1 MEEREAQAQSLAESA
16 DSSPTRDALDRQAPA
31 PDAPAGSAGHVG
43 TPAEAAGRGGRFQV
57 QPLSERQRGLLA
69 LAACAL
75 FIGALLVSML
85 FGSTTRAAKPCLEGA
100 VIGDAMVVADPSGA
114 THLFATTRPPIAPN
128 VAMGNERSCQ
138 ALWRSD
144 DNGITWTT
152 VFSSTAEAPQMVAAD
167 QIGGLY
173 LLTQR
178 LQFPL
183 YTAGN
188 LYRDSSPGTD
198 GIWNRISPQG
208 AFAVPN
214 VAISELLVGKDG
226 VLTALAEN
234 GSGGALLRSADGGT
248 TWHSV
253 VIPHLLTVGS
263 AALLG
268 PLVAVAP
275 PTYTPGQPP
284 GLASDNGDTNW
295 RPLGVLPDPPT
306 ATDLQAILT
315 GNPTARV
322 LELDLISS
330 AAIDEDH
337 PVARYT
343 SSDGGY
349 HWSHVTCGAWP
360 APGCAPLARWAQ
372 GVGARYVIYGGQL
385 WIAPLGQPWAVM
397 PPALPV
403 PSDTVV
409 RLLVVSI
416 SGADRIYLATLTG
429 IWQLDGTKWISVS
442 SGLDLGP
449 PPAVI
454 G

>member
-1 MEEREAQAQSLAESA
+1 VEEREPQSQSSAE
-16 DSSPTRDALDRQAPA
+16 PA
-31 PDAPAGSAGHVG
+31 GRPPSTDAPSGADNQGK
-43 TPAEAAGRGGRFQV
+43 RFRFQS
-57 QPLSERQRGLLA
+57 LSERQRGVVA

-75 FIGALLVSML
+75 FIVALLVSML
-85 FGSTTRAAKPCLEGA
+85 SGSATRAARPCLEGA
-100 VIGDAMVVADPSGA
+100 VIGDAMVVPDTSGA
-114 THLFATTRPPIAPN
+114 AHLFVATRPPIAPN
-128 VAMGNERSCQ
+128 LALGSERGCE

-152 VFSSTAEAPQMVAAD
+152 VFSSTIEAPQTVAAD
-167 QIGGLY
+167 RIGGLY

-188 LYRDSSPGTD
+188 LYHDGSPGTN
-198 GIWNRISPQG
+198 GVWMRISPQG
-208 AFAVPN
+208 AFDVPN
-214 VAISELLVGKDG
+214 VAISEMLVGKDG

-234 GSGGALLRSADGGT
+234 GNGGALLRSADGGI

-263 AALLG
+263 AALLD
-268 PLVAVAP
+268 PLIAVAP

-295 RPLGVLPDPPT
+295 RPLGVLTNPPT
-306 ATDLQAILT
+306 ETGLQAILT
-315 GNPTARV
+315 GNPVARV
-322 LELDLISS
+322 LELELVSS

-343 SSDGGY
+343 SIDGGY
-349 HWSHVTCGAWP
+349 HWSRVTCGTRP
-360 APGCAPLARWAQ
+360 APGCAPPARWAQ
-372 GVGARYVIYGGQL
+372 GSSARYVIYTGQL
-385 WIAPLGQPWAVM
+385 WVAPLGKPWIVM

-403 PSDTVV
+403 RSDTVV
-409 RLLVVSI
+409 KLLAVPS
-416 SGADRIYLATLTG
+416 SGGDRVYLVTLTG
-429 IWQLDGTKWISVS
+429 IWRLDGTKWTSIST
-442 SGLDLGP
+442 GLALGP

>member
-1 MEEREAQAQSLAESA
+1 M
-16 DSSPTRDALDRQAPA
+16 PP
-31 PDAPAGSAGHVG
+31 PDKPAGSAADPDAPVE
-43 TPAEAAGRGGRFQV
+43 AENQAKRFRV
-57 QPLSERQRGLLA
+57 QPLSERQRAVIA

-75 FIGALLVSML
+75 FIVALLVSML
-85 FGSTTRAAKPCLEGA
+85 SGSATRAAHPCLEGA
-100 VIGDAMVVADPSGA
+100 VIGDAMAVPDTSGA
-114 THLFATTRPPIAPN
+114 THLFVATRPPIAPN
-128 VAMGNERSCQ
+128 VAMGSERGCE

-152 VFSSTAEAPQMVAAD
+152 VFSSTSEAPQTVAAD
-167 QIGGLY
+167 QGGGLY

-188 LYRDSSPGTD
+188 LYRDGSPGTD
-198 GIWNRISPQG
+198 GVWTRISPQG
-208 AFAVPN
+208 AYDVPN
-214 VAISELLVGKDG
+214 VAISEMLVGKDG

-263 AALLG
+263 AALLD
-268 PLVAVAP
+268 PLIAVAP

-295 RPLGVLPDPPT
+295 RPLGVLPNPPAET
-306 ATDLQAILT
+306 GLQAILT

-322 LELDLISS
+322 LELDLVST
-330 AAIDEDH
+330 AAIDNDH

-343 SSDGGY
+343 SIDGGY
-349 HWSHVTCGAWP
+349 HWSRVTCGARP

-372 GVGARYVIYGGQL
+372 GSSARYVIYTGQL
-385 WIAPLGQPWAVM
+385 WIAPLGKPWTVM

-409 RLLVVSI
+409 KVLAVPSSGGDRVYLV
-416 SGADRIYLATLTG
+416 ALTG
-429 IWQLDGTKWISVS
+429 IWRLDGAKWTSVS
-442 SGLDLGP
+442 TGLALGP